1 VFAAASSGGGGG
13 GGGGGGSLEVDLHGQ
28 TVAQAVA
35 LLRDFVLPA
44 CGAERAC
51 ELTVVTGRGLHSGA
65 VGPRLR
71 EQVLAWL
78 ASLARS
84 REALGGCVVLGVEVA
99 ADKGGGALRA
109 RLAPAPPAPR

>member
-1 VFAAASSGGGGG
+1 MKSGAVSAAAASSSSS
-13 GGGGGGSLEVDLHGQ
+13 GGGSLEVDLHGQ

-35 LLRDFVLPA
+35 LLHDFVLPA
-44 CGAERAC
+44 CGAEGAR
-51 ELTVVTGRGLHSGA
+51 ELLVVTGRGLHSGA

-99 ADKGGGALRA
+99 AEKSGGMLRA
-109 RLAPAPPAPR
+109 RLAPA